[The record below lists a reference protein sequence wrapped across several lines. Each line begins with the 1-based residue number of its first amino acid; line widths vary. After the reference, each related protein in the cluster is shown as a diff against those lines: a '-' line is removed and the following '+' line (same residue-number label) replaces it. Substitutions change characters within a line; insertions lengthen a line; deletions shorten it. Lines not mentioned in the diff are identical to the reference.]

1 MQAPGVLD
9 LSMWQGA
16 SWDYTLT
23 WQTGGTAVN
32 LTNYSARMQVRETYN
47 AGTAVLSLT
56 AGTGITLG
64 GTAGTIVLAATPTQT
79 AAISALPPGPQQYVY
94 DLELQSS
101 AGVVTR
107 LVEGR
112 FLVYPEVTR

>member
-1 MQAPGVLD
+1 MQAPGLLD
-9 LSMWQGA
+9 LNMYQGA

-32 LTNYSARMQVRETYN
+32 LTNYGARMQVRETH
-47 AGTAVLSLT
+47 ASSTAVLSLT

-64 GTAGTIVLAATPTQT
+64 GTAGTIVLEATATQT
-79 AAISALPPGPQQYVY
+79 AGISAQPPGPQQYVY
-94 DLELQSS
+94 DLELISP
-101 AGVVTR
+101 ANIVTR

-112 FLVYPEVTR
+112 VLVYPEVTR

>member
-1 MQAPGVLD
+1 MQAPGLLD
-9 LSMWQGA
+9 LNMWQGA

-23 WQTGGTAVN
+23 WQTGGTPVN
-32 LTNYSARMQVRETYN
+32 LSGYDARLQVRESH
-47 AGTAVLSLT
+47 ASSTAVLSLT

-64 GTAGTIVLAATPTQT
+64 GTAGTIILEATATQT
-79 AAISALPPGPQQYVY
+79 AAISAQPPGPQQYVY
-94 DLELQSS
+94 DLELVSG

-112 FLVYPEVTR
+112 VLVYPEVTR

>member
-1 MQAPGVLD
+1 MQAPGL
-9 LSMWQGA
+9 LNLNMWQGA

-23 WQTGGTAVN
+23 WQTGGVPVN
-32 LTNYSARMQVRETYN
+32 LTGYTARMQVRETYESE
-47 AGTAVLSLT
+47 APVLSLV

-64 GTAGTIVLAATPTQT
+64 GTAGTIILEASSDVT
-79 AAISALPPGPQQYVY
+79 AGISAQPPGPQQYVY
-94 DLELQSS
+94 DLELESG

-112 FLVYPEVTR
+112 LLVYPEVTR